1 MRERL
6 RIFFYLVCY
15 WLVFMVSVRILFL
28 AYNYDFAQTLT
39 FKEKFLSLLYGFR
52 MDASMAGYFL
62 AFAGLLL
69 SITAFKNSLFISRLL
84 TAVMLLLV
92 VVCSAIVTV
101 DMELYRHWGFRLNT
115 TPFMYIGSE
124 AMGSIEVWVIIRQIL
139 IFLVLSVSS
148 VFIYMRRINP
158 RLEYLSETTPVNGL
172 WMLLIS
178 ATMFLP
184 IRGSFSVAPMNT
196 GFVYYHNTKPFANHT
211 AVNVIWNFFYS
222 VKSGGKQKYPE
233 NFYNAAQTK
242 KLTDSLYVAGDST
255 IHLIKTSRPNIIVV
269 VIESF
274 TADVIEPLGGM
285 KGVAPRL
292 SALCKEGI
300 LFDNFYASGDRTDKG
315 LIAVLSGYPA
325 QPQTSIIK
333 FPNKTAKLPQL
344 NTYMKQLGYRTSFLY
359 GGDVDFANFRSY
371 LNTGGFDHITT
382 VDDFAPELY
391 TSKWGVHDH
400 LMFEKALHELNSEKS
415 PFFKVILTLSSHEP
429 FDVPMETVFPGTTQE
444 ALFLNSCHYTDR
456 SVAKFIDDCK
466 QQPWWENTLLL
477 ITADHGHRHPG
488 NKQLKEKRRFKIPL
502 LLLGGAIRSDTV
514 IHTIGGQTDIA
525 NTLLGQLDK
534 SHPEFVFSRNL
545 LQQHPKSFAAFF
557 FNDGY
562 GFLLDHD
569 KFIVYDNPG
578 KQFIVQENVT
588 PADLD
593 LSKAY
598 QQRLYSDYNSRGEK

>member
-6 RIFFYLVCY
+6 RIFLYLTLF
-15 WLVFMVSVRILFL
+15 WLAFMILVRVMFL
-28 AYNYDFAQTLT
+28 VYNYDFAATLSL
-39 FKEKFLSLLYGFR
+39 KEKCLSILYGLR
-52 MDASMAGYFL
+52 MDASITGYFL

-69 SITAFKNSLFISRLL
+69 TFTILKNSLVITRVL
-84 TAVMLLLV
+84 TAVMLVLV
-92 VVCSAIVTV
+92 VACCAIVTV

-124 AMGSIEVWVIIRQIL
+124 AMGSIEVWVYVRLIT
-139 IFLVLSVSS
+139 IFLVLVVSGI
-148 VFIYMRRINP
+148 FIYFRRIHP
-158 RLEYLSETTPVNGL
+158 RLEYLDEAKPTHAI

-178 ATMFLP
+178 ALMFLP

-211 AVNVIWNFFYS
+211 AVNVIWNFLYS
-222 VKSGGKQKYPE
+222 LKAGAKQKYPE
-233 NFYNAAQTK
+233 NFFNKAETK
-242 KLTDSLYVAGDST
+242 RLTDSLYMPEGPT
-255 IHLIKTSRPNIIVV
+255 INVLNTNRPNVIVI

-292 SALCKEGI
+292 SALCKEGV
-300 LFDNFYASGDRTDKG
+300 LFDHFYASGDRTDKG
-315 LIAVLSGYPA
+315 LVAVLSGYPA

-333 FPNKTAKLPQL
+333 LPNKTAKLPQL
-344 NTYMKQLGYRTSFLY
+344 NTYMKQMGYRTSFIY

-382 VDDFAPELY
+382 LDDFDPKLY

-400 LMFEKALHELNSEKS
+400 LMFEKALAELNSEKS

-429 FDVPMETVFPGTTQE
+429 FDVPMETVFPGDKQE
-444 ALFLNSCHYTDR
+444 DLFLNSCHYTDR
-456 SVAKFIDDCK
+456 SIANFITACK
-466 QQPWWENTLLL
+466 QQPWWRNTLLI

-488 NKQLKEKRRFKIPL
+488 NKELKDKRRFKIPL
-502 LLLGGAIRSDTV
+502 LFLGGAIKSDTV
-514 IHTIGGQTDIA
+514 IHTLGGQTDIA

-534 SHPEFVFSRNL
+534 PHPEFVFSRNL
-545 LQQHPKSFAAFF
+545 LERNAKSFAAYF

-562 GFLLDHD
+562 GFLLEND
-569 KFIVYDNPG
+569 KYMVHDNPG
-578 KQFIVQENVT
+578 KQFIVQENT
-588 PADLD
+588 TEADLN

-598 QQRLYSDYNSRGEK
+598 QQRLYSDYNKRGEE

>member
-6 RIFFYLVCY
+6 RIFFYLTCF
-15 WLVFMVSVRILFL
+15 WLAFMVLVRVMFL
-28 AYNYDFAQTLT
+28 GYNYDFAAALT
-39 FKEKFLSLLYGFR
+39 IKEKFLSILYGLR
-52 MDASMAGYFL
+52 MDASMVGYFL
-62 AFAGLLL
+62 SFAGLLL
-69 SITAFKNSLFISRLL
+69 TLTAFKNSILITRAL
-84 TAVMLLLV
+84 TAVMLILV
-92 VVCSAIVTV
+92 LVCSAIVTV

-124 AMGSIEVWVIIRQIL
+124 AMGSIEAWVFIRQSA
-139 IFLVLSVSS
+139 IFLLLSVSGA
-148 VFIYMRRINP
+148 FIYMRRIHP
-158 RLEYLSETTPVNGL
+158 RLEYLGETRPINGL
-172 WMLLIS
+172 WMFLIS
-178 ATMFLP
+178 AAMFLP

-233 NFYNAAQTK
+233 NFYNATRTQS
-242 KLTDSLYVAGDST
+242 LTDSLYASVDST
-255 IHLIKTSRPNIIVV
+255 ISVLKTSRPNIIVV

-300 LFDNFYASGDRTDKG
+300 LFDQFYASGDRTDKG
-315 LIAVLSGYPA
+315 LVAVLSGYPA

-344 NTYMKQLGYRTSFLY
+344 NTYMKQLGYRTSFIY

-382 VDDFAPELY
+382 VDDFDPALY

-400 LMFEKALHELNSEKS
+400 LMFEKAQEELQSEKS

-429 FDVPMETVFPGTTQE
+429 FDVPMETVFAGTSPE

-456 SVAKFIDDCK
+456 SVAKFIDHCK
-466 QQPWWENTLLL
+466 KQPWWENTLVVV
-477 ITADHGHRHPG
+477 TADHGHRHPG
-488 NKQLKEKRRFKIPL
+488 NKQLKESRRFKIPL
-502 LLLGGAIRSDTV
+502 LFLGGAIRSDSV
-514 IHTIGGQTDIA
+514 IHTLGSQTDIA

-534 SHPEFVFSRNL
+534 THPEFVFSRNL
-545 LQQHPKSFAAFF
+545 LQPNPKSFAAFF

-569 KFIVYDNPG
+569 KFMVYDNPG
-578 KQFIVQENVT
+578 KQFIVQENAT
-588 PADLD
+588 PADLN